1 MKLRVKDFLSYG
13 DLIIY
18 DVIING
24 VPLRLKY
31 GTEIDPSLF
40 QNEDFKKSYK
50 EGIIRKCINLGWI
63 MEIEEGKEAK
73 DKELVQKL
81 SEEKSFKK
89 K

>member
-1 MKLRVKDFLSYG
+1 MKLKVKNFLSYG

-24 VPLRLKY
+24 TPLRLKY
-31 GTEIDPSLF
+31 GSEVDSSLF

-63 MEIEEGKEAK
+63 IEIEEEKEIK
-73 DKELVQKL
+73 DKEPIQKF
-81 SEEKSFKK
+81 SEEKPLKK